1 MNDAWKNEN
10 EERKHRSKDA
20 REREPVRKGNKGR
33 EKIRT
38 DAEKN
43 GREVIEGTRKG
54 VKGGKRWR
62 EEDKDRQNRRMH
74 TQPLER
80 RGRGN

>member
-1 MNDAWKNEN
+1 M
-10 EERKHRSKDA
+10 EEREQGEETQKQGRE